1 MDKQYSYPKN
11 KIKILLLEKI
21 HDAAE
26 QILRNS
32 GYDVET
38 VERALSETELGEKI
52 ADVHVLGVRSKTSV
66 TAKHLELGK
75 KLLGV
80 GCFSVGTNNVD
91 LDAATQVGVPVFNA
105 PYGNTRSVA
114 EMTISNILS
123 LSRQIAH
130 KSRLMHNGVWQKTAE
145 GSFEIRDKTLGIIG
159 YGNIGQQVSV
169 LAEAFGMH
177 VYFYDVVKKL
187 PLGNSRQ
194 LETLDEVLEKADFL
208 TLHMPALPGAKV
220 FLGESEIARMK
231 PGSFLL
237 NAARGSLI
245 DIEALCQAL
254 DSKHLA
260 GAAVDVFP
268 DEPKSNQ
275 ESFVSPL
282 VDRENVILT
291 PHVGGSTEE
300 AQRNI
305 GNEVAATIV
314 KLIDNGSTVGAV
326 NFPQL
331 DLPVDPS
338 SHRILNIHRNV
349 PGVLSD
355 VNRIISELGAN
366 INGQY
371 LGTFGEV
378 GYLIVDINTDVSNKV
393 RDAIRALDS
402 NIKTRILY

>member
-11 KIKILLLEKI
+11 KIKILLLERI
-21 HDAAE
+21 HEAAE
-26 QILRNS
+26 SILRDS

-38 VERALSETELGEKI
+38 VEQALSESELNEKI
-52 ADVHVLGVRSKTSV
+52 ADVHVLGVRSKTKV
-66 TAKHLELGK
+66 EAQHLKLGK

-91 LDAATQVGVPVFNA
+91 LEAATKVGVPVFNA

-130 KSRLMHNGVWQKTAE
+130 KSRLMHKGVWQKTAE

-208 TLHMPALPGAKV
+208 TLHMPALPSGEV
-220 FLGESEIARMK
+220 FLGERELAKMK
-231 PGSFLL
+231 AGSFLL

-331 DLPVDPS
+331 DLPVDPA
-338 SHRILNIHRNV
+338 SHRILNIHHNV

-371 LGTFGEV
+371 LGTFGDV

-393 RDAIRALDS
+393 RDAISALDS

>member
-1 MDKQYSYPKN
+1 YPKS
-11 KIKILLLEKI
+11 KIKILLLERI
-21 HDAAE
+21 HDEARR
-26 QILRNS
+26 ILSDS

-38 VERALSETELGEKI
+38 IDRALTDEELLAKL
-52 ADVHVLGVRSKTSV
+52 ADVHVLGVRSKTQV
-66 TAKHLELGK
+66 NKAHLEVGK

-91 LDAATQVGVPVFNA
+91 LSAARELGIPVLNA

-114 EMTISNILS
+114 ELTISNILS

-130 KSRLMHNGVWQKTAE
+130 KSLLMHQGVWQKSAE
-145 GSFEIRDKTLGIIG
+145 GSFEVRDKTLGIIG

-177 VYFYDVVKKL
+177 VVFHDSVKKL
-187 PLGNSRQ
+187 PLGNSKQ
-194 LETLDEVLEKADFL
+194 LNSLEEVLQRSDFV
-208 TLHMPALPGAKV
+208 TLHIPPLAKTKALLGAK
-220 FLGESEIARMK
+220 EISQMK
-231 PGSFLL
+231 QGSFLL
-237 NAARGSLI
+237 NAARGSLV
-245 DIEALCQAL
+245 DIPALCEALKAN
-254 DSKHLA
+254 HIA

-268 DEPKSNQ
+268 DEPKSNDDP
-275 ESFVSPL
+275 FISPL
-282 VDRENVILT
+282 IDCENVILT

-300 AQRNI
+300 AQLNI
-305 GNEVAATIV
+305 GLEVSSAFV

-331 DLPVDPS
+331 DLPVDAD
-338 SHRILNIHRNV
+338 SHRILNIHRNE

-366 INGQY
+366 VNGQY
-371 LGTFGEV
+371 LGTYENV
-378 GYLIVDINTDVSNKV
+378 GYLIVDIGVDVS
-393 RDAIRALDS
+393 DAVKRALSALPS